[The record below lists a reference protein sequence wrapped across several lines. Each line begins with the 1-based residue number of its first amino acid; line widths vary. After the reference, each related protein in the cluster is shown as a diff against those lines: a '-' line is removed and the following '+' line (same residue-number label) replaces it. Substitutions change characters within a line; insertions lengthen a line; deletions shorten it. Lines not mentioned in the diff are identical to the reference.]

1 MFTKMKNID
10 TAFRQVRTFSI
21 VVVSLCFIL
30 ATYAVYKGFASVQ
43 TSNDKIYLLANGQA
57 IEATLSSRSANL
69 AVEVRD
75 HVKNFHRLFFTIDP
89 DDKVIKENITQ
100 ALYLA
105 DGSAKQTYDDL
116 QEKGFYTGIISGNIS
131 QRINIDS
138 VQVDVSNQP
147 YKFNCFATQEIIRS
161 TNTLK
166 RKLLTSGTIRE
177 VARSDNNPHGFL
189 IQHWKILVNQNID
202 ALNYKQ

>member
-10 TAFRQVRTFSI
+10 TAFRQVRTLSI

-57 IEATLSSRSANL
+57 IKANLSSRSENL

-75 HVKNFHRLFFTIDP
+75 HVKNFHRLFFTLDP
-89 DDKVIKENITQ
+89 DDKAIKENMTQ

-105 DGSAKQTYDDL
+105 DESAKQAYDDL

-138 VQVDVSNQP
+138 VEIDVNSQP

-189 IQHWKILVNQNID
+189 IQHWKTLVNQNID
-202 ALNYKQ
+202 PLNYKK

>member
-10 TAFRQVRTFSI
+10 TAFRQVRIFSI
-21 VVVSLCFIL
+21 AIVTMCFL
-30 ATYAVYKGFASVQ
+30 LSTYAIYKSFSSVK
-43 TSNDKIYLLANGQA
+43 TADSRIYLLANGQVLKA
-57 IEATLSSRSANL
+57 AVSQRSENL
-69 AVEVRD
+69 GVEIRD
-75 HVKNFHRLFFTIDP
+75 HVKNFHRLFFTLDP
-89 DDKVIKENITQ
+89 DEKVIRRNIRQ

-105 DGSAKQTYDDL
+105 DGSAKQLYDDL

-138 VQVDVSNQP
+138 VAVDITDQP
-147 YKFNCFATQEIIRS
+147 YAFKCFATQEIIRS
-161 TNTLK
+161 TNTVQ

-189 IQHWKILVNQNID
+189 IQRWEILANRNIEP
-202 ALNYKQ
+202 LNYK

>member
-10 TAFRQVRTFSI
+10 TAFRQVRTLTI
-21 VVVSLCFIL
+21 VIVSFCFL
-30 ATYAVYKGFASVQ
+30 LSTYAVYKGFASVE

-57 IEATLSSRSANL
+57 IKANLSSRSENL

-75 HVKNFHRLFFTIDP
+75 HVKNFHRLFFTLDP

-105 DGSAKQTYDDL
+105 DGSAKQAYDDL
-116 QEKGFYTGIISGNIS
+116 QEKGFYNGIISGNIS

-138 VQVDVSNQP
+138 VQVDVNTMP

-177 VARSDNNPHGFL
+177 VSRSDNNPHGFL
-189 IQHWKILVNQNID
+189 IQQWKILVNQDINP
-202 ALNYKQ
+202 LNYK

>member
-1 MFTKMKNID
+1 MKNID
-10 TAFRQVRTFSI
+10 TAFRQLRTLTI
-21 VVVSLCFIL
+21 VIVSLCFL
-30 ATYAVYKGFASVQ
+30 LSTYAVYKGFASVQ

-57 IEATLSSRSANL
+57 VKANLSSRSENL
-69 AVEVRD
+69 AVEARD
-75 HVKNFHRLFFTIDP
+75 HVKTFHRLFFTLDP
-89 DDKVIKENITQ
+89 DDKAIKENITQ

-105 DGSAKQTYDDL
+105 DGTAKQAYDDL
-116 QEKGFYTGIISGNIS
+116 QEKGFYTSIISGNIS

-138 VQVDVSNQP
+138 VEVDVNTQP

-177 VARSDNNPHGFL
+177 VSRSDNNPHGFL
-189 IQHWKILVNQNID
+189 IQQWKILVNQNID
-202 ALNYKQ
+202 PLNYK

>member
-10 TAFRQVRTFSI
+10 TAFRQLRTLTI
-21 VVVSLCFIL
+21 VIVSLCFL
-30 ATYAVYKGFASVQ
+30 LSTYAVYKGFASVQ

-57 IEATLSSRSANL
+57 VKANLSSRSENL
-69 AVEVRD
+69 AVEARD
-75 HVKNFHRLFFTIDP
+75 HVKTFHRLFFTLDP
-89 DDKVIKENITQ
+89 DDKAIKENITQ

-105 DGSAKQTYDDL
+105 DGTAKQAYDDL
-116 QEKGFYTGIISGNIS
+116 QEKGFYTSIISGNIS

-138 VQVDVSNQP
+138 VEVDVNTQP

-177 VARSDNNPHGFL
+177 VSRSDNNPHGFL
-189 IQHWKILVNQNID
+189 IQQWKILVNQNID
-202 ALNYKQ
+202 PLNYK